1 MTVFFILLSM
11 IIVLFVI
18 ITFSSIKINIE
29 NFKFINL
36 KIIDLKVVISLAF
49 LNKINILKITIN
61 KEKLDRI
68 EHNKYV
74 IKIAEK
80 IQEKLIKDYKYMHN
94 FEQKS
99 IKEILKISKYFRLNN
114 VEIDMKLGTE
124 DAVLTSFLITT
135 ISIIITF
142 LIARKIE
149 NIKYNVRPV
158 YIDEIY
164 LNLSIKCIISIKVVH
179 IINIIKELKRKDRD
193 KKNGR
198 PLNRRT
204 YASSNG

>member
-1 MTVFFILLSM
+1 MTVFFILVSI
-11 IIVLFVI
+11 IIVLFMI

-29 NFKFINL
+29 DFRIINF

-49 LNKINILKITIN
+49 LNKINILKITVN
-61 KEKLDRI
+61 KEKLDRL

-74 IKIAEK
+74 RKIADK
-80 IQEKLIKDYKYMHN
+80 IQENLIKDYKYMHN

-114 VEIDMKLGTE
+114 IEIDMKLGTE
-124 DAVLTSFLITT
+124 DAVFTSFAVTT

-142 LIARKIE
+142 FIARKIE

>member
-1 MTVFFILLSM
+1 MTVFFILVSI
-11 IIVLFVI
+11 IIVLFMI
-18 ITFSSIKINIE
+18 ITFSTIKINIE
-29 NFKFINL
+29 DFRIINF

-49 LNKINILKITIN
+49 LNKINILKITVN
-61 KEKLDRI
+61 KEKLDRF

-74 IKIAEK
+74 RKIADK
-80 IQEKLIKDYKYMHN
+80 IQENLIKDYKYMHN

-114 VEIDMKLGTE
+114 IEIDMKLGTE
-124 DAVLTSFLITT
+124 DAVFTSFAVTT

-142 LIARKIE
+142 FIARKIE
-149 NIKYNVRPV
+149 NTKYNVIPI
-158 YIDEIY
+158 YINENY

>member
-1 MTVFFILLSM
+1 MTVFFILVSI
-11 IIVLFVI
+11 IIVLFMI

-29 NFKFINL
+29 DFRIINF

-49 LNKINILKITIN
+49 LNKINILKITVN
-61 KEKLDRI
+61 KEKLDRL

-74 IKIAEK
+74 RKIADK
-80 IQEKLIKDYKYMHN
+80 IQENLIKDYKYMHN

-99 IKEILKISKYFRLNN
+99 IKEILKVSKYFRLNN

-124 DAVLTSFLITT
+124 DAVFTSFAVAT

-149 NIKYNVRPV
+149 NTKYKVIPV
-158 YIDEIY
+158 YINENY

>member
-1 MTVFFILLSM
+1 MTVFFILLSI

-36 KIIDLKVVISLAF
+36 KIIDLKVVISFAF

>member
-1 MTVFFILLSM
+1 MTVFFILLSI

>member
-1 MTVFFILLSM
+1 MTVFFILVSI
-11 IIVLFVI
+11 IIVLFMI

-29 NFKFINL
+29 DFRIINF

-49 LNKINILKITIN
+49 LNKINILKITVN
-61 KEKLDRI
+61 KEKLDRL

-74 IKIAEK
+74 RKIADK
-80 IQEKLIKDYKYMHN
+80 IQENLIKDYKYMHN

-99 IKEILKISKYFRLNN
+99 IKEILKVSKYFRLNN

-124 DAVLTSFLITT
+124 DAVFTSFAVTT

-142 LIARKIE
+142 FIARKIE
-149 NIKYNVRPV
+149 NTKYNVIPI
-158 YIDEIY
+158 YINENY

>member
-1 MTVFFILLSM
+1 MTVFFILVSI
-11 IIVLFVI
+11 IIVLFMI

-29 NFKFINL
+29 DFRIINF

-49 LNKINILKITIN
+49 FKKINILKITIN
-61 KEKLDRI
+61 KEKLDRL

-74 IKIAEK
+74 IKIAER

-99 IKEILKISKYFRLNN
+99 IKEILKISKYFKLNN

-124 DAVLTSFLITT
+124 DAVFTSFAVTT

-149 NIKYNVRPV
+149 NTKYKVIPV
-158 YIDEIY
+158 YINENY

>member
-1 MTVFFILLSM
+1 MTVFFILVSI
-11 IIVLFVI
+11 IIVLFMI

-29 NFKFINL
+29 DFRIINF

-49 LNKINILKITIN
+49 LNKINILKITVN
-61 KEKLDRI
+61 KEKLDRL

-74 IKIAEK
+74 RKIADK
-80 IQEKLIKDYKYMHN
+80 IQENLIKDYKYMHN

-114 VEIDMKLGTE
+114 IEIDMKLGTE
-124 DAVLTSFLITT
+124 DAVFTSFAVTT

-142 LIARKIE
+142 FIARKIE
-149 NIKYNVRPV
+149 NTKYNVIPI
-158 YIDEIY
+158 YINENY